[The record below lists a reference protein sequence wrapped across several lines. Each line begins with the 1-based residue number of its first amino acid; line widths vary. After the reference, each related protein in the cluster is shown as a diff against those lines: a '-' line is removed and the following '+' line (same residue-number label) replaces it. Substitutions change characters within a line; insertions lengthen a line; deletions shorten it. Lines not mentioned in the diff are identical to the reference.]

1 MKTLNGKKLTGYPSI
16 DRPWLKYYPKKP
28 IRKFVLEQKM
38 CNLIE
43 TANIDNL
50 DNIAINFMGIDG
62 NDWTYREIFHMVDRL
77 ADAYLQYGLKEK
89 EVVLVSTVS
98 GLDEALNLLALN
110 KIGAI
115 SKWIDITAS
124 AMDLETAIVED
135 NCRIVVAFAAVV
147 PELQKC
153 IDDTTVERVLYS
165 SPEQYIRT
173 NKMPPEQRNFL
184 QKGILEESLVM
195 PQDERFIRLIDFLE
209 TGSETATFCSA
220 VYEKDSPVLKIQ
232 SSGTTGKPK
241 SIIHTDYSVNASINK
256 LAYTD
261 FPLVT
266 GNTLLKIAPSW
277 VGYGLINTLAAGLAH
292 GMTVLMTPMINER
305 MCLDY
310 NGKYDVA
317 FGVPLHYRYLAS
329 KIDDV
334 TDMSRVR
341 VLVSGG
347 DKISEKEIHELQ
359 EIFATKGCSAPI
371 LNGAGNNEV
380 LGVGSGNIIHA
391 NKPGTVGFPYFGD
404 TIAIFDTETGEEK
417 RYGEE
422 GEICYCSESAFLE
435 YANNVKE
442 TKRVK
447 QTHRDGTIWIHSKD
461 LGTIDE
467 DGFITIIGRLS
478 RVILVS
484 AFKISAS
491 HIEEVVESHPAVGE
505 CVAVG
510 VPDDIDGEVPM
521 VFVVLKDGFCT
532 DEDNIE
538 RELRSL
544 CSSHLKEKAVP
555 KYFQFIDAIPYTS
568 NNKQDYRKLERIGR
582 ESM

>member
-195 PQDERFIRLIDFLE
+195 PQDERFIRLMQEIWAKLLVKEHIENGSVPYAMLNILALMDRNSALAFQKICALTYILDDDDMGRHYIPLVLYDDMLHNIIEHNLQHDTYIQIYKIMTEYEQYLPAQQDLQFLE
-209 TGSETATFCSA
+209 ELG
-220 VYEKDSPVLKIQ
+220 
-232 SSGTTGKPK
+232 
-241 SIIHTDYSVNASINK
+241 
-256 LAYTD
+256 
-261 FPLVT
+261 
-266 GNTLLKIAPSW
+266 LLKLSTLHDESEIFSHKHRKVRYQ
-277 VGYGLINTLAAGLAH
+277 VGDKCIETESLH
-292 GMTVLMTPMINER
+292 SD
-305 MCLDY
+305 DY
-310 NGKYDVA
+310 EYE
-317 FGVPLHYRYLAS
+317 F
-329 KIDDV
+329 
-334 TDMSRVR
+334 
-341 VLVSGG
+341 VLVGQAFYTQIG
-347 DKISEKEIHELQ
+347 EKLYHALAVEPFQKLFDVLEL
-359 EIFATKGCSAPI
+359 FCCF
-371 LNGAGNNEV
+371 NE
-380 LGVGSGNIIHA
+380 
-391 NKPGTVGFPYFGD
+391 
-404 TIAIFDTETGEEK
+404 EM
-417 RYGEE
+417 
-422 GEICYCSESAFLE
+422 
-435 YANNVKE
+435 
-442 TKRVK
+442 
-447 QTHRDGTIWIHSKD
+447 
-461 LGTIDE
+461 
-467 DGFITIIGRLS
+467 
-478 RVILVS
+478 
-484 AFKISAS
+484 
-491 HIEEVVESHPAVGE
+491 EV
-505 CVAVG
+505 
-510 VPDDIDGEVPM
+510 
-521 VFVVLKDGFCT
+521 
-532 DEDNIE
+532 
-538 RELRSL
+538 
-544 CSSHLKEKAVP
+544 
-555 KYFQFIDAIPYTS
+555 
-568 NNKQDYRKLERIGR
+568 
-582 ESM
+582 